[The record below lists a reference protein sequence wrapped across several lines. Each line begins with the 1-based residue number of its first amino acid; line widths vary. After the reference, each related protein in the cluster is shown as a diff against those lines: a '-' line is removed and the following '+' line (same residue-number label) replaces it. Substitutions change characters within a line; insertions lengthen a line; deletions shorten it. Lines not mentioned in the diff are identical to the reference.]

1 MFEQT
6 KKTMKC
12 FIIGLRQCYRTDIEL
27 NIVKSYERCALLQE
41 GVKPFLLYSHE
52 IRFREKRNTKS
63 VAAQ

>member
-1 MFEQT
+1 M
-6 KKTMKC
+6 
-12 FIIGLRQCYRTDIEL
+12 LYSTDIEL